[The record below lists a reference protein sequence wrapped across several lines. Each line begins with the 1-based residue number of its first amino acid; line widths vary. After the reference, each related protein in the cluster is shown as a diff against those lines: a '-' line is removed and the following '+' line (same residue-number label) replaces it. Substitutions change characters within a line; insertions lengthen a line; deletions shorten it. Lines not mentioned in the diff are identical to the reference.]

1 MSLRSFIA
9 LTQLTWLV
17 SASALPGAAWA
28 QVTNWQSVVLYSA
41 AAEGEPLASRA
52 AERVEAALAS
62 RGRPLV
68 SMHDARDRIRAY
80 SREPVSPDTSDL
92 DVLAQE
98 ARSALEHVAFGRSA
112 AAKRSVQ
119 EVFRRAE
126 RALESLNRE
135 TNTARHVLD
144 ACLAL
149 VRSALARGDRS
160 DALAEA
166 MRCRRLVPDVAPS
179 EFVHPPTVTGAL
191 AEADEQLRRLHIG
204 RLTVSSMPESGCA
217 VYINGRHLG
226 TTPFSLERAAAGEY
240 RVQVECSRAVG
251 RVHRVV
257 LGEQP
262 VALTVDAQLD
272 RALRDDPRVALV
284 YDDDAS
290 ERAHATRHALEL
302 GRAIDAD
309 SVLLVSARGE
319 QVLLQALSVAH
330 ARTTGRAFVTRGA
343 IDTPN
348 HPALLQALDQLA
360 QGRLVPD
367 ADVAST
373 PPEPVVPAVVEA
385 AQLAPVIEQP
395 PVLRAPVDAHTLR
408 TRRLRVAAAV
418 LASTG
423 VGLVVAG
430 AVFDARYRDAGQ
442 QIEAIAKGDGA
453 VASADV
459 GALNHDYDTGKSLR
473 WLALPG
479 SLLATAAVP
488 MARID
493 VRDGVPWW
501 SYAVGAAGLGL
512 ASWGV
517 LELARDG
524 DCNISFG
531 DGSCADRNES
541 TGKGLVLLGAAA
553 PLVAVPTTHLVS
565 WRSGESKRGPVVA
578 AHVTASG
585 AQLGLR
591 GEFYGW

>member
-1 MSLRSFIA
+1 MSLRSSIA
-9 LTQLTWLV
+9 LTLLAWL
-17 SASALPGAAWA
+17 ACAGALPGTASA

-41 AAEGEPLASRA
+41 TAEGEPLASRA

-68 SMHDARDRIRAY
+68 SMHDARDRLRAY

-135 TNTARHVLD
+135 TKTARHVLD

-191 AEADEQLRRLHIG
+191 AEADEQLRRMHIG

-290 ERAHATRHALEL
+290 ERALATRHALEL

-309 SVLLVSARGE
+309 SVLVVSARGE
-319 QVLLQALSVAH
+319 DVLLQALSVTH
-330 ARTTGRAFVTRGA
+330 ARATGRAFVARSA
-343 IDTPN
+343 LDTPN
-348 HPALLQALDQLA
+348 HPALLQALDQVA
-360 QGRLVPD
+360 QGRLAPD
-367 ADVAST
+367 TAPSGA
-373 PPEPVVPAVVEA
+373 PPPAVSSVA
-385 AQLAPVIEQP
+385 AE
-395 PVLRAPVDAHTLR
+395 RAPVLPEISEPVAPSVPVDARQLR
-408 TRRLRVAAAV
+408 TRRLRIAAGV
-418 LASTG
+418 LAGTG
-423 VGLVVAG
+423 VGLLITG
-430 AVFDARYRDAGQ
+430 GIFDAHYRDAGQ
-442 QIEAIAKGDGA
+442 RIEAIAKGNSPLDA
-453 VASADV
+453 AEAA
-459 GALNHDYDTGKSLR
+459 ALNDDYDTGKSLR

-479 SLLATAAVP
+479 SLMAVAAVP

-493 VRDGVPWW
+493 VRNGVPWW
-501 SYAVGAAGLGL
+501 SYAVGAAGVGL

-524 DCNISFG
+524 DCNISFA
-531 DGSCADRNES
+531 DGSCADRNVS

-553 PLVAVPTTHLVS
+553 PLLAVPIAHLVS
-565 WRSGESKRGPVVA
+565 WRLGERRHAPVVA
-578 AHVTASG
+578 AQVTGRG
-585 AQLGLR
+585 AQLGVR
-591 GEFYGW
+591 GEFAGW